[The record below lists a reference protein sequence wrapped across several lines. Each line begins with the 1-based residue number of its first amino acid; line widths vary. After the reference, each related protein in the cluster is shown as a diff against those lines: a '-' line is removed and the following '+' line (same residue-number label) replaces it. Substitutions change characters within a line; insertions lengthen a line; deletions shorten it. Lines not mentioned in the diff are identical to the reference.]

1 MKFRVVI
8 LIIIIHFTSVPS
20 FCQVQAEGE
29 MDYLVT
35 INTEYGKIILLLF
48 DDTPLHKENFIKLAE
63 AGVYNHITFHR
74 VINHFMI
81 QSGDYKTRNK
91 PVDYDPRV
99 IQEPIK
105 AEILPHHLNIHG
117 AVGAPRRGDDVNP
130 EMKSNSTQFYIVQNY
145 KGAHHLDGKYTVFG
159 QVMSGFEVVDSIASQ
174 PTSSRDIPLE
184 DIRLTIDID
193 QVSKSDI
200 EKFYNFTYK

>member
-1 MKFRVVI
+1 MKFKVVI
-8 LIIIIHFTSVPS
+8 FILILNFLSVHS
-20 FCQVQAEGE
+20 FCQERTNDE
-29 MDYLVT
+29 MDYLLT
-35 INTEYGKIILLLF
+35 INTEYGKIIFLLF
-48 DDTPLHKENFIKLAE
+48 DDTPLHKENFIKLSE

-91 PVDYDPRV
+91 PIDYDPRV
-99 IQEPIK
+99 IKDPIQ
-105 AEILPHHLNIHG
+105 AEILPNHLNVHG
-117 AVGAPRRGDDVNP
+117 AIGAPRRGDDVNP

-159 QVMSGFEVVDSIASQ
+159 QVMSGFEVVDSIAAQ
-174 PTSSRDIPLE
+174 PTSNRDVPVE
-184 DIRLTIDID
+184 EIRISIDID
-193 QVSKSDI
+193 KVSRSDI